1 MQCHGTSQ
9 RAALP
14 KPDVATASIP
24 IVIVQHQ
31 DDSRGN
37 RFHGV
42 SRRQKRSQIVL
53 MRTHAD
59 TDDSVLDNPQQK
71 WC

>member
-1 MQCHGTSQ
+1 MQCHGTRQ

-31 DDSRGN
+31 DDGRGN

-42 SRRQKRSQIVL
+42 SRRQKRSKIAL
-53 MRTHAD
+53 MRSHND
-59 TDDSVLDNPQQK
+59 NEDYLIDNPQQK
-71 WC
+71 WR

>member
-1 MQCHGTSQ
+1 MQCHGTRQ
-9 RAALP
+9 CAALP
-14 KPDVATASIP
+14 KPDVASALIL

-42 SRRQKRSQIVL
+42 SRRQKRSKIAL
-53 MRTHAD
+53 MRSHND
-59 TDDSVLDNPQQK
+59 NDDYLIDNPQQK
-71 WC
+71 WR